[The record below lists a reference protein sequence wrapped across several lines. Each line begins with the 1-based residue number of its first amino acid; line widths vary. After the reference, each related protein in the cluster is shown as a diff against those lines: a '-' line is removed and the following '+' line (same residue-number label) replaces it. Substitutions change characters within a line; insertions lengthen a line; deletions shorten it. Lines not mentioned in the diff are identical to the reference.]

1 MRAWATGLVLSVV
14 LSAGTA
20 SAYNAYDSR
29 KLFSAPIFTSPI
41 SSEAGQGAYDPR
53 NCNGVEWDDNDTLAL
68 ARVTAGPRVNFVR
81 SPQDREAA
89 ADNCPAA
96 GEACRKKSYLVTG
109 DLVLTGRTRG
119 DFTCVSYQST
129 AKGAVRTQVWTHGW
143 THGWLPRAAL
153 TGLAPTPSPDI
164 ADWLGTWNQ
173 PHGTIEIK
181 AGGIGG
187 RLQIDGLMMVPTARD
202 FHNGTLDAQVLPSK
216 DGIAFLNDGWL
227 PFETKCD
234 SGCRVRMRRVGPWL
248 LVQDNG
254 DCGGAGVSFTGL
266 YRRKP

>member
-1 MRAWATGLVLSVV
+1 MRAWAIGLVLSVV
-14 LSAGTA
+14 LSAGPA
-20 SAYNAYDSR
+20 SAYDTYDSR
-29 KLFSAPIFTSPI
+29 KLFAAPIFASPVP
-41 SSEAGQGAYDPR
+41 SETGQAADDPR
-53 NCNGVEWDDNDTLAL
+53 NCNGVEWDDNDTLGL
-68 ARVTAGPRVNFVR
+68 ARVTAGPRVNFIK
-81 SPQDREAA
+81 SPQDREAGA
-89 ADNCPAA
+89 ENCPAA

-119 DFTCVSYQST
+119 DFVCVSCQST
-129 AKGAVRTQVWTHGW
+129 AKRPVWTQ
-143 THGWLPRAAL
+143 GWLPRAAL
-153 TGLAPTPSPDI
+153 AGLAPTPSPDI
-164 ADWLGTWNQ
+164 ADWLGTWDQ

-202 FHNGTLDAQVLPSK
+202 FHNGALDAQVLPGK